1 MLLILSKS
9 YRHAH
14 QLVVNY
20 AFVTLS
26 IINFQ
31 RINLYFLT
39 LIFLNM
45 ILPFRR
51 AESHMKLYIEMS
63 LF

>member
-9 YRHAH
+9 YRPAH
-14 QLVVNY
+14 QLVNY

-31 RINLYFLT
+31 WINLYFLI
-39 LIFLNM
+39 LIFLN
-45 ILPFRR
+45 IDITF
-51 AESHMKLYIEMS
+51 
-63 LF
+63 